1 MRKYLM
7 TGMAALAICAAF
19 TSCSKDTDVYN
30 SGVIENNNKQSI
42 INNYNEAFVKTFGQP
57 AANHNWG
64 FVNYAKSNTRATG
77 EFADHVGAYPD
88 ANMWTSKGFLAPDPL
103 TQSQKLRAQY
113 YFQMNRIVNPNRPN
127 YGTKDFFV
135 QQVYDGGTDPMA
147 GKSAE
152 VYDAADGSTKINSG
166 EHMDHLTA
174 GPDHLH
180 IYNFNNGTC
189 STNGNVA
196 NRDQTDVNNT
206 NQQHSDEIQLML
218 NTPTSCFG
226 YANSDASCVRDDR
239 WTLVSAAT
247 IDAFCD
253 GDANFKTWL
262 AERLNSGEVDKKCD
276 DEFHRDFIGFDFD
289 MIPDESIFSGT
300 EVWVDKENPSWPGE
314 KEYKG
319 KTYSEWDYY
328 RYDLYGAKYHF
339 VSANRNQYCGE
350 SQTIDPEPSD
360 DDALTLLQNGWLP
373 ASGSANKTWVKVGGC
388 NDGYFSDWIVT
399 FMPADAGEN
408 PEYSLRVICE
418 DLNAQAGEGDPEDSD
433 WDFNDLVFD
442 VKFLGSNQVQI
453 QVVAVGGTLPIRING
468 EDALEAHGLYDQGTN
483 IMINT
488 GAGAKYPSQAYES
501 NGIPEKA
508 IFTRTI
514 AGVDD
519 SYGKNIKV
527 EVKKGNDWIELTA
540 EADQPAAKIGVEPTF
555 DYCTER
561 VDISGRYTNFISW
574 IRTKNP
580 VRWWN
585 E

>member
-1 MRKYLM
+1 M

-328 RYDLYGAKYHF
+328 HYDLYGAKYHF

-399 FMPADAGEN
+399 FMPADAGED

>member
-1 MRKYLM
+1 M

-42 INNYNEAFVKTFGQP
+42 VNSYNEAFVKTFGQP

-64 FVNYAKSNTRATG
+64 FVNYAKSSTR
-77 EFADHVGAYPD
+77 DAYPNG
-88 ANMWTSKGFLAPDPL
+88 NMWADEGWKVPPVISDK
-103 TQSQKLRAQY
+103 QKNIVRQ
-113 YFQMNRIVNPNRPN
+113 YFQQNTPIGYDDPEWTN
-127 YGTKDFFV
+127 FWI
-135 QQVYDGGTDPMA
+135 QQVYKGGT
-147 GKSAE
+147 KTT
-152 VYDAADGSTKINSG
+152 DGSLTTEIYTIGNG
-166 EHMDHLTA
+166 DEVTGGNHMDHLCSKDANGTE
-174 GPDHLH
+174 DHV
-180 IYNFNNGTC
+180 NDFNN
-189 STNGNVA
+189 S
-196 NRDQTDVNNT
+196 DNN
-206 NQQHSDEIQLML
+206 DWEGRMLML
-218 NTPTSCFG
+218 NSSTYSFG
-226 YANSDASCVRDDR
+226 YINSNATAIHYDKAALVNWRVIAQWAVSKGLESSVESSVLNDGWNRSYMGFDWEQALPDDCYRPQYDWAHADYSVQPAIIPILGYDTFEFEGETYRLLSANS
-239 WTLVSAAT
+239 
-247 IDAFCD
+247 
-253 GDANFKTWL
+253 
-262 AERLNSGEVDKKCD
+262 
-276 DEFHRDFIGFDFD
+276 
-289 MIPDESIFSGT
+289 
-300 EVWVDKENPSWPGE
+300 
-314 KEYKG
+314 
-319 KTYSEWDYY
+319 
-328 RYDLYGAKYHF
+328 
-339 VSANRNQYCGE
+339 NQYAYDEDEPTFGGKKNYN
-350 SQTIDPEPSD
+350 DKPSD
-360 DDALTLLQNGWLP
+360 DIIRQLLSLGYLPYSDTLKDWIKLSTG
-373 ASGSANKTWVKVGGC
+373 A
-388 NDGYFSDWIVT
+388 DGYYSDWIVT
-399 FMPADAGEN
+399 LTEAEKSDDPDDPEE
-408 PEYSLRVICE
+408 PEYTLRVICE
-418 DLNAQAGEGDPEDSD
+418 DLNAQAQVGDTEDSD

-442 VKFLGSNQVQI
+442 VAFLGSNQVQI
-453 QVVAVGGTLPIRING
+453 KVVAVGGTLPIRING

>member
-1 MRKYLM
+1 
-7 TGMAALAICAAF
+7 
-19 TSCSKDTDVYN
+19 
-30 SGVIENNNKQSI
+30 VIENNNKQSI